1 MRGNIPR
8 RRLYAVA
15 CRLSRLVFCS
25 ADDTCG
31 HSSLLPGP
39 RVGSGSRHTWQ
50 RESGPPPASLAFID
64 IWKRVENPPMT
75 RRTLK
80 SFGPVT
86 LIDTRIW
93 DNRYL
98 VTGPSGDRSFDDMAS
113 AETYFVNESL
123 KDLDRGAAEPAAP
136 E

>member
-1 MRGNIPR
+1 
-8 RRLYAVA
+8 
-15 CRLSRLVFCS
+15 
-25 ADDTCG
+25 
-31 HSSLLPGP
+31 
-39 RVGSGSRHTWQ
+39 
-50 RESGPPPASLAFID
+50 
-64 IWKRVENPPMT
+64 MT

-123 KDLDRGAAEPAAP
+123 KDLD
-136 E
+136 

>member
-1 MRGNIPR
+1 
-8 RRLYAVA
+8 
-15 CRLSRLVFCS
+15 
-25 ADDTCG
+25 
-31 HSSLLPGP
+31 
-39 RVGSGSRHTWQ
+39 
-50 RESGPPPASLAFID
+50 
-64 IWKRVENPPMT
+64 MT

-80 SFGPVT
+80 SFGRVT

-123 KDLDRGAAEPAAP
+123 RDLNRGVADTTGESIAP
-136 E
+136 KTSR

>member
-1 MRGNIPR
+1 
-8 RRLYAVA
+8 
-15 CRLSRLVFCS
+15 
-25 ADDTCG
+25 
-31 HSSLLPGP
+31 
-39 RVGSGSRHTWQ
+39 
-50 RESGPPPASLAFID
+50 
-64 IWKRVENPPMT
+64 MT

-98 VTGPSGDRSFDDMAS
+98 VTGPSGDRSFDDMAF

-123 KDLDRGAAEPAAP
+123 KDLDRGGAEPAAP
-136 E
+136 GIAAAAVRATSGHGTQAAGRFGG

>member
-1 MRGNIPR
+1 
-8 RRLYAVA
+8 
-15 CRLSRLVFCS
+15 
-25 ADDTCG
+25 
-31 HSSLLPGP
+31 
-39 RVGSGSRHTWQ
+39 
-50 RESGPPPASLAFID
+50 
-64 IWKRVENPPMT
+64 MT

-113 AETYFVNESL
+113 AETYFVSESL
-123 KDLDRGAAEPAAP
+123 KDLDRGAAEPTGEFMAP
-136 E
+136 KTSR